1 MLAMDESVVAAMTE
15 SMKNEGFKPGHELH
29 VWLHDGKY
37 ILIDGHTRRH
47 CAIKAELTSV
57 PCIVHHFESFE
68 EAKQFA
74 LREQTDRRNLSDQ
87 EIAKMY
93 MALARMKDADGKKA
107 KSDAEIAAELQ
118 VSPRQ
123 IAKIKEVERKASVE
137 TLEAFKDGKISLN
150 MAYNETKKELSAQK
164 EETAATEKKSET
176 VSAEKKEE
184 EPTRGILSFEGKEYF
199 SVLKCKDDFVDY
211 ERYNNAKA
219 EYDIKIVETEDNLA
233 IYQNLRIEGD
243 KSKENKQKIKE
254 CKKIYKATLKSKP
267 NPIDYF
273 DQRSYDAYIAEH
285 PVLSIGEKGRNHLR
299 TKMTMVFQNFNLFNN
314 MDVLRNCTLAQERVL
329 KRSKEEAKQRAFK
342 ELTSV
347 NMQDRMNYRP
357 RALSGGQKQRVAIAR
372 ALCMDPDIIL
382 FDEPTSALDP
392 EMAGE
397 VLEVMK
403 KLAAEG
409 RTMIVVT
416 HEMNF
421 ARKVA
426 NRVVFMEDGY
436 IVESGPSEEFFAHPK
451 EKRSQEFIQKLK

>member
-1 MLAMDESVVAAMTE
+1 MSEVMLEV
-15 SMKNEGFKPGHELH
+15 KNLAKFFDATKVLKDINLTVNKGDVIAIIGPSGS
-29 VWLHDGKY
+29 GKS
-37 ILIDGHTRRH
+37 T
-47 CAIKAELTSV
+47 
-57 PCIVHHFESFE
+57 F
-68 EAKQFA
+68 
-74 LREQTDRRNLSDQ
+74 LRCLNL
-87 EIAKMY
+87 
-93 MALARMKDADGKKA
+93 L
-107 KSDAEIAAELQ
+107 
-118 VSPRQ
+118 
-123 IAKIKEVERKASVE
+123 
-137 TLEAFKDGKISLN
+137 
-150 MAYNETKKELSAQK
+150 
-164 EETAATEKKSET
+164 
-176 VSAEKKEE
+176 E
-184 EPTRGILSFEGKEYF
+184 EPTRGTLSFEGKDYF

-219 EYDIKIVETEDNLA
+219 EYDIRIVEAEDNLA

-254 CKKIYKATLKSKP
+254 CKRIYKATLKSRP
-267 NPIDYF
+267 NPINYF
-273 DQRSYDAYIAEH
+273 DQRSYDAYITEH
-285 PVLSIGEKGRNHLR
+285 PVLSIGENGRNHLR

-403 KLAAEG
+403 KLATEG

-436 IVESGPSEEFFAHPK
+436 IVESGPSEEFFANPK